1 MCVSFPLVKMRLKCT
16 VIIVKTSTTAKHTR
30 NCTNINAL
38 ISFTQTWTSKS
49 FMRELQIGSTF
60 LRKNIPLSKRHLR
73 DFYQLIIYGLISYMM
88 EEREKLKSGLNT
100 KALLELLCKQKTKRK
115 LLLPEVSFSIS
126 KALNHLSELLPD
138 MVLTDKI

>member
-1 MCVSFPLVKMRLKCT
+1 
-16 VIIVKTSTTAKHTR
+16 
-30 NCTNINAL
+30 
-38 ISFTQTWTSKS
+38 
-49 FMRELQIGSTF
+49 
-60 LRKNIPLSKRHLR
+60 
-73 DFYQLIIYGLISYMM
+73 MM

-126 KALNHLSELLPD
+126 KAVSHLSELLLD